1 MKILHSE
8 LIEQALD
15 QLGPPLTVDPEIL
28 HYKAYTQVIRGLS
41 MHVTG
46 DTEMALMT
54 LSRFIDKGPPIIV
67 KDELEEA
74 SAAHFYWRT
83 TIIRMFVIAN
93 QVGPL
98 SQQNFRWLQRIDP
111 VLFTAMA
118 VAMDNKQHV
127 SCFRLMH
134 HYSLEVG
141 QAKPI
146 RFESLEESLQ
156 RTPYE
161 RQIAQYLK
169 NKADEERAKAPPMP
183 VPTEIPPSGL
193 RLLFDKLIAVVR
205 HRKN

>member
-1 MKILHSE
+1 MHSD
-8 LIEQALD
+8 LIEQALE
-15 QLGPPLTVDPEIL
+15 QLGPPLTVEPEIL

-54 LSRFIDKGPPIIV
+54 LSRFIDKGPPILV
-67 KDELEEA
+67 PDELEEA

-83 TIIRMFVIAN
+83 TIIRMYVIAN
-93 QVGPL
+93 QVSPIN
-98 SQQNFRWLQRIDP
+98 QQNFRWLQRIDP
-111 VLFTAMA
+111 VLYTAMA
-118 VAMDNKQHV
+118 VAMEALKPHV

-134 HYSLEVG
+134 HYGLEVG
-141 QAKPI
+141 QERPI

-161 RQIAQYLK
+161 KQIAQHLK
-169 NKADEERAKAPPMP
+169 NKADEEKAKAPPMP

-193 RLLFDKLIAVVR
+193 HLLFNKLIAAVR
-205 HRKN
+205 NRKN